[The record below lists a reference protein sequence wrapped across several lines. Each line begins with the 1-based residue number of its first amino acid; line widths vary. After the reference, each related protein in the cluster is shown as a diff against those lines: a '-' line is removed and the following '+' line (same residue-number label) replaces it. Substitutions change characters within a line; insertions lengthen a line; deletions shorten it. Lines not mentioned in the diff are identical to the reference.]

1 MFLVEAISIHFLKS
15 TVETMKGFK
24 MMLKELESDSHA
36 ERLRK
41 VEFHFGQEI
50 NIGELLFQNKKG
62 CYEQNDKQMF
72 SIST

>member
-1 MFLVEAISIHFLKS
+1 
-15 TVETMKGFK
+15 

-41 VEFHFGQEI
+41 LEFHFGQEI
-50 NIGELLFQNKKG
+50 NIGELLLQNKKG
-62 CYEQNDKQMF
+62 CYKQNDKQFF